1 MYESLLG
8 YILKKDVDMVHTGYW
23 YEKGNT
29 TYSNTNFETGFIE
42 CPEDKS
48 MLLRNILVQHTN
60 IEHSIWSKLFKRSL
74 IFKSYYDVNDECSY
88 GEDLV
93 CMISAII
100 NSDRMYILNR
110 AYYHYRVRSESLS
123 HGMGLGGISKEIK
136 LYNNIQSVLIK
147 YKIDNYYEKELDFY
161 FGNQIVNHMSN
172 ISLNPFAFQQY
183 CFSDIALL
191 KNKNIIIYGAGKVGR
206 DYYSQLRRYSNCNIV
221 AWVDKKADKINYP
234 NIDIYN
240 PEIIKR
246 LEYDIIVIAVARK
259 EVYEQIKMELI
270 DMKVDSQK
278 ILWITPGNC
287 KCYLNE

>member
-1 MYESLLG
+1 
-8 YILKKDVDMVHTGYW
+8 
-23 YEKGNT
+23 
-29 TYSNTNFETGFIE
+29 
-42 CPEDKS
+42 
-48 MLLRNILVQHTN
+48 
-60 IEHSIWSKLFKRSL
+60 
-74 IFKSYYDVNDECSY
+74 
-88 GEDLV
+88 
-93 CMISAII
+93 
-100 NSDRMYILNR
+100 
-110 AYYHYRVRSESLS
+110 
-123 HGMGLGGISKEIK
+123 
-136 LYNNIQSVLIK
+136 
-147 YKIDNYYEKELDFY
+147 
-161 FGNQIVNHMSN
+161 MSN
-172 ISLNPFAFQQY
+172 ISLDPFAFQQY

-270 DMKVDSQK
+270 DMKVNSQK